1 MKRPKKIKHDQVIQV
16 GSGGIFTRQYTLNL
30 PETIEEEIE
39 ESESEAYDTIIEEP
53 LDSKFH
59 RILAMYTDID
69 VNPDNCPQE
78 QGFSDTPT

>member
-53 LDSKFH
+53 LDSIFH
-59 RILAMYTDID
+59 RILAMYTDMDID
-69 VNPDNCPQE
+69 HNLCFDEETEAHDP
-78 QGFSDTPT
+78 

>member
-39 ESESEAYDTIIEEP
+39 ESESEAYDTIIEGRTSGATC
-53 LDSKFH
+53 LH
-59 RILAMYTDID
+59 RHTRD
-69 VNPDNCPQE
+69 PPKP
-78 QGFSDTPT
+78 GWPSR